1 MKNRKLLLKVC
12 VCILLFFAVWL
23 ISKHWTYYPS
33 RPPVIRPSDNFITK
47 FDQFLWKPASVKKM
61 LLWTKEFRSWG
72 WLSRAQGVLPTCSRN
87 CVVTNSRNEL
97 NSSDA
102 ILFHCEDIWTNRR
115 SLSATVF
122 NTLNELPPHRN
133 PSQVWVF
140 WNLEPVSH
148 TYGVI
153 PPDIFNWTA
162 VYRRDSTIFNP
173 YEDRYVQK
181 TEKELNETRPVSKY
195 STDYLKDKT
204 KMAVI
209 VESNCADQSRR
220 YRLVGEIAKYI
231 AVDQFGECTNNVICP
246 KARGRDE
253 CDKHIS
259 HYKFY
264 LAFEN
269 SICQDY
275 VTEKF
280 WRSLTK
286 RHQIP
291 VIAASNATTELL
303 PPNSYLNVFD
313 FPNIKELTDKMKEI
327 ASNSTLYNSF
337 FEWIPY
343 YKRAEEHAFCK
354 LCEALHENRTPQVY
368 HDLEGWTKHDS
379 CAKLSPLRMISQH
392 VDRFLYDWGIW

>member
-1 MKNRKLLLKVC
+1 MKNRKLVLKVSI
-12 VCILLFFAVWL
+12 VILLFCTFWYL
-23 ISKHWTYYPS
+23 GKHWAYYPS
-33 RPPVIRPSDNFITK
+33 KPPVIHPSDKFITK
-47 FDQFLWKPASVKKM
+47 FNQHHWKPSSVKKI
-61 LLWTKEFRSWG
+61 LFWTKEFRSWG
-72 WLSRAQGVLPTCSRN
+72 WAARAQNVLPTCNRN
-87 CVVTNSRNEL
+87 CVVTNDRSDL

-102 ILFHCEDIWTNRR
+102 VLFHCEDIWTNRR
-115 SLSATVF
+115 SLAATVF
-122 NTLNELPPHRN
+122 NSLNELPPHRN

-140 WNLEPVSH
+140 WNQEPVSH

-153 PPDIFNWTA
+153 PPGLFNWTA

-173 YEDRYVQK
+173 YEDRYVKK
-181 TEKELNETRPVSKY
+181 TEKELNQSGPIY
-195 STDYLKDKT
+195 STDYFKDKT

-220 YRLVGEIAKYI
+220 YRIVAEIAKYVD
-231 AVDQFGECTNNVICP
+231 VDQFGECTNNVICP
-246 KARGRDE
+246 KDRGRDE
-253 CDKHIS
+253 CDRSIS

-313 FPNIKELTDKMKEI
+313 FASIKHLTDKMKEI
-327 ASNSTLYNSF
+327 GSNETLYNSF
-337 FEWIPY
+337 LEWIPY
-343 YKRAEEHAFCK
+343 YKLDEEDTFCK

-379 CAKLSPLRMISQH
+379 CPKLSVSVYKVLFLKVDELYPSQ
-392 VDRFLYDWGIW
+392 